1 MADKFSPTQ
10 IHQLRQVISDV
21 LDEKLDIKLDEKL
34 GENYKARFDRIENNT
49 DMACKIAKDT
59 REELTLTQTKVDRHD
74 GEIKELQSFAGFA
87 TT

>member
-21 LDEKLDIKLDEKL
+21 VAEQPDIKLDEKL

-59 REELTLTQTKVDRHD
+59 QDEHAITQAKVDRHD
-74 GEIKELQSFAGFA
+74 HEIKTLQSFVGFA
-87 TT
+87 AV

>member
-10 IHQLRQVISDV
+10 IHQLRQVISEV
-21 LDEKLDIKLDEKL
+21 IEEKLDIKLDEKL

-59 REELTLTQTKVDRHD
+59 QDEHAITQSKVDRHD
-74 GEIKELQSFAGFA
+74 HEIKKLQTFVGFA
-87 TT
+87 TA